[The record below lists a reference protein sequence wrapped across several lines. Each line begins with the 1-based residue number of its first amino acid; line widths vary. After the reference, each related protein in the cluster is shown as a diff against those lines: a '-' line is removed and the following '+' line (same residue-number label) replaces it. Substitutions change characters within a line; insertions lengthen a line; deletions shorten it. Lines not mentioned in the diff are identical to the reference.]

1 MFLFKSRE
9 PRAAKHS
16 IALPG
21 GSTVTLTDFTHFLF
35 NSLTAE
41 EKPSHM
47 LLELGLLVLLL
58 HVWAFV
64 YLLPPAESVTPPSP
78 LTMQVS
84 LISATAPRASA
95 TVPTQA
101 AKPDPAPKK
110 PKQKP
115 VIAKKPAAA
124 RKPLQP
130 KPPKPVSEP
139 LRSLPEATGAT
150 ASAPAP
156 SPSSMPTPNA
166 PAATAAASA
175 PKAESFTEAN
185 YRANYAFN
193 PKPEYP
199 RIARS
204 RGWQGK
210 VLLRVQVSAA
220 GTSEDVIVH
229 RSSGHEI
236 LDESAVE
243 AVKKW
248 KFVPAK
254 RGATPVA
261 SSVVVPILFSLND

>member
-1 MFLFKSRE
+1 MFLFKSRD
-9 PRAAKHS
+9 PRSAQHS
-16 IALPG
+16 IAIPG
-21 GSTVTLTDFTHFLF
+21 GSTVTLTDFTRFLF

-47 LLELGLLVLLL
+47 LLELGLLVLLM
-58 HVWAFV
+58 HVCAFV
-64 YLLPPAESVTPPSP
+64 YLHRPSESVTPTTP
-78 LTMQVS
+78 LTMEVS
-84 LISATAPRASA
+84 LIPAAAHKASPP
-95 TVPTQA
+95 VPA
-101 AKPDPAPKK
+101 RVAKPTPAPNK

-115 VIAKKPAAA
+115 LIVKKPAAA
-124 RKPLQP
+124 RKPPLSI
-130 KPPKPVSEP
+130 PPKPVSEP
-139 LRSLPEATGAT
+139 FRRQPEAVA
-150 ASAPAP
+150 ASTPAPASSP
-156 SPSSMPTPNA
+156 PATPASPS
-166 PAATAAASA
+166 PAATAATA
-175 PKAESFTEAN
+175 PKTESFTEAN

-193 PKPEYP
+193 PKPDYP

-220 GTSEDVIVH
+220 GASENVTVH

-254 RGATPVA
+254 RGDTPVA
-261 SSVVVPILFSLND
+261 SSVVVPILFSLNN